1 MAAVQAAHPG
11 VRVEQFGDVSAA
23 KEIAAQD
30 AKDGKKAEL
39 ISYGLLLIILLVAFG
54 ALVAAGLPLV
64 LGATAVAGTVGLL
77 GPVSQLYA
85 LPPDVAELVVII
97 GLAVGVD
104 YAMFYSRRMME
115 ERDRGHSAEAAV
127 EIAAATSGRA
137 VLISGMT
144 VLTAMAGLL
153 FAGNPIFVGF
163 GIGTMLVVAV
173 AMLGSMTFLP
183 AMLSFLGEKNWL
195 EKGRVPYVTKRR
207 HKAKGESRVWG
218 AILTRVLKRPL
229 VSTLIAGGLLVALCI
244 PALGIQFKEPGF
256 DGYSRS
262 QPVIQTYDRVQAAFP
277 GGAVPAMTVIKAE
290 DVTAA
295 PVQAAIGQL
304 HDRALAT
311 GQLSEPSARRD
322 QPRQDRRRRRP
333 RRSRAAAPTP
343 PPSAR
348 SRSCAP
354 RSSRPPSAGWPAPR
368 SP

>member
-1 MAAVQAAHPG
+1 MSRLERIKGITEIESPLDRATRDKTVSADGRSVVVNFTLAGTDEQVKKLVDQPLAAVAAVQAAHAD

-30 AKDGKKAEL
+30 ARDGKKSEG
-39 ISYGLLLIILLVAFG
+39 ISYALLLIILLVAFG
-54 ALVAAGLPLV
+54 ALVAAGIPLV
-64 LGATAVAGTVGLL
+64 LGATAVAATVGLL

-137 VLISGMT
+137 VLISGLT

-173 AMLGSMTFLP
+173 AVLGSMTFLP
-183 AMLSFLGEKNWL
+183 AMLSFLSEKNWL

-207 HKAKGESRVWG
+207 HAAKGQSRVWG
-218 AILTRVLKRPL
+218 ADPHPCPQAP
-229 VSTLIAGGLLVALCI
+229 AGLDA
-244 PALGIQFKEPGF
+244 
-256 DGYSRS
+256 
-262 QPVIQTYDRVQAAFP
+262 
-277 GGAVPAMTVIKAE
+277 
-290 DVTAA
+290 
-295 PVQAAIGQL
+295 
-304 HDRALAT
+304 
-311 GQLSEPSARRD
+311 
-322 QPRQDRRRRRP
+322 DRRRPARRP
-333 RRSRAAAPTP
+333 LHPRARHPVQGARLSTATRAASRRSRPTT
-343 PPSAR
+343 A
-348 SRSCAP
+348 
-354 RSSRPPSAGWPAPR
+354 SRPPSPAVPSPPR
-368 SP
+368 P